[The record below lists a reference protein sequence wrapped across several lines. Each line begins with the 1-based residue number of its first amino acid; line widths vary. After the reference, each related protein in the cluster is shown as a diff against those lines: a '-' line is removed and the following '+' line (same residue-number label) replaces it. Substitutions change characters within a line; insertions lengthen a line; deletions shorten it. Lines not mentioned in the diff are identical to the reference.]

1 MTMGR
6 GRKLMTNVSCVQCG
20 SQTMAGT
27 IEFKIEERVEGK
39 QNIYTYKT
47 GSIEVPVCVKEKC
60 PNYGLLQMG
69 NELMSSC
76 EKDFNAVYKNMDEH
90 T

>member
-1 MTMGR
+1 
-6 GRKLMTNVSCVQCG
+6 MTNVSCVQCG

-27 IEFKIEERVEGK
+27 IELKIEERDEGE
-39 QNIYTYKT
+39 QDIYTYKT
-47 GSIEVPVCVKEKC
+47 GNIEVPVCVKAKC

-76 EKDFNAVYKNMDEH
+76 VKELKPVYKNNDEH